1 MDVVGKD
8 SVWINGFDWMKWN
21 IASFPAKTIDEI
33 KLNSEEISAMEN
45 EFLKYRSNMAKSLM
59 TNKVN
64 KSYLIIDVY
73 KTIAVDSYQRKIPS
87 EVLECHFSKY
97 VVDPNKSRFKKVV
110 RIFAFVLR
118 FIKKLQMKYKICQL
132 SIAQKTRYSGILS
145 DEVITASENYFFKK
159 ATAEVKEFVKENEY
173 QKVSFQKD
181 GILHYKERIPVT
193 ERLNAT
199 CEISTVMKDLCS
211 STFCVPVIYKHS
223 PLAYSI
229 VNDVHWH
236 SDAVKHSGVETV
248 WRYVLKLGYIMQG
261 RDFVKKVKKNC
272 ERCRYFRKKT
282 INIEMGS
289 VSSDSLRI
297 APTFYATQVDL
308 SGPKH
313 ILLTTKEQQLKFG

>member
-21 IASFPAKTIDEI
+21 KASFPAKTIDEI

-45 EFLKYRSNMAKSLM
+45 EFLKYSSNMAKGLM
-59 TNKVN
+59 TNKVDR
-64 KSYLIIDVY
+64 SYLISDVY

-87 EVLECHFSKY
+87 EVLECHKFSKY
-97 VVDPNKSRFKKVV
+97 VVDPNKARFKKVV

-132 SIAQKTRYSGILS
+132 SIAQNTRSSGILS
-145 DEVITASENYFFKK
+145 DEEITASENYFFKK
-159 ATAEVKEFVKENEY
+159 ATSEVKEFVKENEY
-173 QKVSFQKD
+173 QKVSFQKE
-181 GILHYKERIPVT
+181 GILHYKERILAT

-199 CEISTVMKDLCS
+199 CEISTVMKDLYS
-211 STFCVPVIYKHS
+211 NTFCVPAIYKHS

-248 WRYVLKLGYIMQG
+248 WRCFETWIHNAV
-261 RDFVKKVKKNC
+261 
-272 ERCRYFRKKT
+272 
-282 INIEMGS
+282 
-289 VSSDSLRI
+289 
-297 APTFYATQVDL
+297 
-308 SGPKH
+308 
-313 ILLTTKEQQLKFG
+313 